1 MDCVWTSVTDF
12 FAINLILTN
21 KKKIIKV
28 SSWEH
33 ISDLNVI
40 SSSNY
45 IPSRWVSD
53 LQDVSSVIYPWPER
67 MGTTLGPTE

>member
-1 MDCVWTSVTDF
+1 MASCTKDSECDVIVIVKLQF
-12 FAINLILTN
+12 
-21 KKKIIKV
+21 IKADIV

-33 ISDLNVI
+33 ISDYNVI
-40 SSSNY
+40 SSSDY

-53 LQDVSSVIYPWPER
+53 LQDVSSPMYPWPER

>member
-1 MDCVWTSVTDF
+1 MKENRILLEYGIS
-12 FAINLILTN
+12 LILILYLIF
-21 KKKIIKV
+21 KFDIV

-33 ISDLNVI
+33 ISDYNVI
-40 SSSNY
+40 SSSDY

-53 LQDVSSVIYPWPER
+53 LQDVSSWIYPWPER